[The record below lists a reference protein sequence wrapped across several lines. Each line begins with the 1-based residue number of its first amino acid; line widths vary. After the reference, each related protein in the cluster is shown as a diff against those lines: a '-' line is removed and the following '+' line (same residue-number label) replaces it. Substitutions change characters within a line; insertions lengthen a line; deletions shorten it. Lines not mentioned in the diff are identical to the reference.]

1 MSPTVDIIR
10 GRGVLHCNCNNVIY
24 LITCKNCL
32 QQYVGSATNFKNRF
46 RIHKSDIKTN
56 KDRCGTTKHLNGMCK
71 NDNIF
76 QYIYTSNFT
85 KNIIARPPHSQS
97 GGSHGQETFIAP
109 SADKQT
115 QTIWQRLLKPTSIT
129 TLPITIRHW
138 NWAVARWIVN

>member
-1 MSPTVDIIR
+1 MWH
-10 GRGVLHCNCNNVIY
+10 LQKLCNCNNVIY
-24 LITCKNCL
+24 LITCKKCM
-32 QQYVGSATNFKNRF
+32 QQCVDSAPNFKNRF
-46 RIHKSDIKTN
+46 RIHKSDIKI
-56 KDRCGTTKHLNGMCK
+56 KKYRCGTTKHLNGMCK

-76 QYIYTSNFT
+76 QYIYIYIYIYIYTSNFT

-115 QTIWQRLLKPTSIT
+115 ETIWQRLLKPTSIT

-138 NWAVARWIVN
+138 NWAVARWIVK